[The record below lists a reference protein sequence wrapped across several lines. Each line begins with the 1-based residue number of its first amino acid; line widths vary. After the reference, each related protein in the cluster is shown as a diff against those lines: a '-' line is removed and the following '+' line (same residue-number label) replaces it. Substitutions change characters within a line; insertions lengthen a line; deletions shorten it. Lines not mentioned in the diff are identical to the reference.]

1 MRRKK
6 SIPLPAPG
14 NEGFEYSCPTA
25 SWDGVTRI
33 IPIGESGDNVDEAY
47 KDVYPYIPEY
57 LGEGKK
63 DKMQP

>member
-33 IPIGESGDNVDEAY
+33 IPIGESGDNV
-47 KDVYPYIPEY
+47 IPEY

-63 DKMQP
+63 DKKQP